1 MKVTII
7 ILIALAVAAMVGL
20 VAGII
25 HLDDKEYQELNDY
38 GKQKR

>member
-7 ILIALAVAAMVGL
+7 ILIGLAVAAMVGL

-25 HLDDKEYQELNDY
+25 YMDAQEFNDY

>member
-7 ILIALAVAAMVGL
+7 LLIALAVTAMVGI

-25 HLDDKEYQELNDY
+25 YMDDQELNDY
-38 GKQKR
+38 GK

>member
-25 HLDDKEYQELNDY
+25 YLDDQEYQ
-38 GKQKR
+38 

>member
-7 ILIALAVAAMVGL
+7 LLIALAVAAMVGV

-25 HLDDKEYQELNDY
+25 YVDDQELNDY
-38 GKQKR
+38 GKNC

>member
-7 ILIALAVAAMVGL
+7 LLIASAVAAMVGV

-25 HLDDKEYQELNDY
+25 YIDYKE
-38 GKQKR
+38 K

>member
-1 MKVTII
+1 MKIIII

-25 HLDDKEYQELNDY
+25 YMDDQELNDY